1 MIPQIKFLH
10 TDEKNGK
17 SVTIIIIIIIMSQGI
32 WEK

>member
-17 SVTIIIIIIIMSQGI
+17 SVTIIIIIIMSQGI
-32 WEK
+32 WER